1 MRRTSDEIV
10 YSSHNLWLIDERL
23 SYSEYISSDIPFD
36 NNPKE
41 ERTDVMIL
49 DSPVAV
55 SDEDNSGKEYETIV
69 ILELKRPMRDDYTYA
84 ENPVDQCLNMLK
96 SCLQIKFQ
104 IKMGE

>member
-1 MRRTSDEIV
+1 MRRTSDEIE

-49 DSPVAV
+49 DSTVAV
-55 SDEDNSGKEYETIV
+55 SDEDNSGKE
-69 ILELKRPMRDDYTYA
+69 
-84 ENPVDQCLNMLK
+84 
-96 SCLQIKFQ
+96 
-104 IKMGE
+104 